1 MRSWAH
7 GGPRDGQTEI
17 DIAGIARR
25 AYVLLGSCKWDRK
38 ARSHVL
44 GRLLDHRDRLGT
56 RAADAQL
63 VIFARGFDRLLIR
76 RAGQE
81 GVKLVA
87 AEGLFSP
94 TSARR

>member
-1 MRSWAH
+1 
-7 GGPRDGQTEI
+7 
-17 DIAGIARR
+17 
-25 AYVLLGSCKWDRK
+25 
-38 ARSHVL
+38 
-44 GRLLDHRDRLGT
+44 LLDHRDRLGT